1 MSAVPWQAVSLLR
14 GFPRFGESERL
25 GVRCVGDAGLGWA
38 LARAAACPWLSLT
51 PRLYRKV
58 QAEMS
63 DRME

>member
-14 GFPRFGESERL
+14 GFPRFAESERL
-25 GVRCVGDAGLGWA
+25 GVRCAGDAGLGWA